1 MRIAWPAALVHLF
14 TALGAVCALFATRAV
29 LAGAWEE
36 VFAWLGL
43 ALIIDGIDGTFA
55 RMADVTVKLP
65 RFSGEQLDLVID
77 YVTYVFVPALALLQA
92 GYLQGPFGVLLA
104 SLILV
109 SSLFHFSDTESKT
122 EDHCFVGFPAVWN
135 IVAFYVFA
143 FQMPSW
149 IVATLVLT
157 CVVLTFVP
165 MRWAHPLRT
174 PLLWPVTLAAMGLW
188 CVAACLTV
196 CRAFRLVPC
205 RRPSCW
211 PSPHMVSA
219 WPFSAAGRR
228 RRGGCL
234 LLPVEPEPPTLRCE
248 RAILAYPRGMV
259 WFLGHTCRPTVMR
272 KVGKLAPSILRL

>member
-104 SLILV
+104 SLILL

-188 CVAACLTV
+188 CVAACLT
-196 CRAFRLVPC
+196 AWSGFPA
-205 RRPSCW
+205 
-211 PSPHMVSA
+211 SPLSQ
-219 WPFSAAGRR
+219 
-228 RRGGCL
+228 
-234 LLPVEPEPPTLRCE
+234 
-248 RAILAYPRGMV
+248 AILLAVAAYGVGLALFRS
-259 WFLGHTCRPTVMR
+259 RP
-272 KVGKLAPSILRL
+272 A